1 MKRYFPF
8 FRGKQNELI
17 ALRELANEIAE
28 SGKVIPIIEPVK
40 ANTTTRISLDRY
52 VEASMP
58 FLLICNPDYG
68 DFANQPQQ
76 LYDTLITEAL
86 LDGDSN
92 WTPALIL
99 RANSSATVIS
109 AFLERYEDYEV
120 ALIYY
125 GLPASTSARA
135 LLNAEGIANHVFI
148 GNSVGAAYVN
158 TIQDERRVMVG
169 DRFQRQPRNAD
180 YPDREFFTDWNT
192 VDGNPS
198 RIDFGDFSI
207 VGDDYSENGG
217 PAYAVAVHHI
227 HYQQG
232 TAGPLDVSHFI
243 SDSNE
248 TTANPSGKVIEAV
261 TKLVEALDE
270 PLLPNDTAACDE
282 YRDMADTEVSR
293 GLGYLKR
300 LAIKHHLE
308 IMLSGGIQL

>member
-8 FRGKQNELI
+8 LRGKQNELM
-17 ALRELANEIAE
+17 ALRELANDIAE
-28 SGKVIPIIEPVK
+28 SGRVVPIIEPVK
-40 ANTTTRISLDRY
+40 DNATTRISLDRY

-86 LDGDSN
+86 LEGDGN

-99 RANSSATVIS
+99 RGNSSATAIS
-109 AFLERYEDYEV
+109 AFLERYEEYEV
-120 ALIYY
+120 ALVYY
-125 GLPASTSARA
+125 GLPASPSARA
-135 LLNAEGIANHVFI
+135 LLNDERIPNHVFV
-148 GNSVGAAYVN
+148 GNSVGAAYIN
-158 TIQDERRVMVG
+158 TIPEARRVMVE

-192 VDGNPS
+192 VEGNPG
-198 RIDFGDFSI
+198 RLDFGDFSI

-227 HYQQG
+227 HFQQG
-232 TAGPLDVSHFI
+232 ASGPLDVSHFI

-248 TTANPSGKVIEAV
+248 TTANVAGKVIEAV
-261 TKLVEALDE
+261 EKLVEALDE
-270 PLLPNDTAACDE
+270 PRLPNETEACNE
-282 YRDMADTEVSR
+282 YREMADTQVSR

-300 LAIKHHLE
+300 LSIKQHLE
-308 IMLSGGIQL
+308 VMLSGGIQL